1 MKVNME
7 VSEDRHSVSLFRS
20 VDVFRLTVSVE
31 FSEEEKEALKRSG
44 AMKQIFLSY
53 DLHPKDD
60 LSRRIYEGELGHV
73 YVEGLVQNSGC
84 KPYYLTQVDAQNAMS
99 EVEEQFRRLKQ
110 NILAVDA
117 PKTKSLEF

>member
-31 FSEEEKEALKRSG
+31 FSEVEKEALKRSG

-53 DLHPKDD
+53 NLHPEDKTARS
-60 LSRRIYEGELGHV
+60 LFEGDQGHV
-73 YVEGLVQNSGC
+73 QVDWLVKNSGC

-99 EVEEQFRRLKQ
+99 EVEEQFRKLKQ